1 MKLRLGVAK
10 MNKLIHD
17 LGVQAKDY
25 AAMEHANGVGG
36 IAEFNR
42 LYETKFAELIVKEC
56 AELVD
61 DYGDEHN
68 WSAGSVIKKH
78 FGVV

>member
-1 MKLRLGVAK
+1 

-42 LYETKFAELIVKEC
+42 LYETKFAELIVREC
-56 AELVD
+56 ADFAREWTD
-61 DYGDEHN
+61 DYVVEDT
-68 WSAGSVIKKH
+68 APRQIDAMIKEH
-78 FGVV
+78 FGVKE